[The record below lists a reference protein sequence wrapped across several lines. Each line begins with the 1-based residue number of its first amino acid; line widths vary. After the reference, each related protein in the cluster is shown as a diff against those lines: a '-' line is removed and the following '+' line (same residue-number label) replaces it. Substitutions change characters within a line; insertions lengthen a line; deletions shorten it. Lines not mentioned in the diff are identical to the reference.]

1 MRTEELLSIDERT
14 YVRKSF
20 ERNDGLRS
28 TATGLTALAVFVLI
42 ISIVAGI
49 SIFNGYRAEG
59 FSFGLAFSGIG
70 ISILLFVWRSSLRH
84 QADSLDYQLMA
95 AFPNWRELIDR
106 QPPRDIKKEQK

>member
-28 TATGLTALAVFVLI
+28 TATGLTALAAFVLI
-42 ISIVAGI
+42 VSIVAGV
-49 SIFNGYRAEG
+49 SMFNNYMGEG
-59 FSFGLAFSGIG
+59 
-70 ISILLFVWRSSLRH
+70 
-84 QADSLDYQLMA
+84 LDYQLMA